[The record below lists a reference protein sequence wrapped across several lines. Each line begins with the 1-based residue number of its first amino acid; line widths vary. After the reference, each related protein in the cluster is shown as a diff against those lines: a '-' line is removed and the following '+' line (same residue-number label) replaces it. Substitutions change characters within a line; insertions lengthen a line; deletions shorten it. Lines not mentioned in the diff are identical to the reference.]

1 MKIKIGRKS
10 LYANLFEIP
19 SSLALE
25 ALLPLKGKATRIGGQ
40 LWTDLPSG
48 IIPKDED
55 VVWALKKGDILL
67 FGDDTL
73 LIVLEDME
81 DHRRYTA
88 IGRVE
93 EADQLGSLQGQEFNI
108 AFEKERKIPEL
119 RSISLEDGLG
129 NELSILP
136 ERALKGKEGVD
147 RAVSPFL
154 ALGTSLLV
162 SWDEAREWLMR
173 DRLLGGP
180 VKEQE
185 FMGAKLLVLDWKK
198 KLGEEEW
205 QGLRERFGDALVPIL
220 PRENRMSMDALPWM
234 DRDYLM
240 AFEQAKRKLGIERIF
255 IHGLLP
261 LQEQAAF
268 ELLITVNGIGAKTAL
283 NIMSCM
289 NITSLCAA
297 IAGGDVKTL
306 KRISGVGPKSAER
319 MIVELRDKVDAIV
332 PEAPFLNRNG
342 EPAKLKEVEDA
353 ILALGQLG
361 FQGPKVQKLVN
372 EVALE
377 LPENERSSENI
388 LRKSIQALNK

>member
-81 DHRRYTA
+81 DHRRYTP

-93 EADQLGSLQGQEFNI
+93 EPSLLDSLQGQEFNI
-108 AFEKERKIPEL
+108 VLENERKIPEL
-119 RSISLEDGLG
+119 RTISLEDGLG
-129 NELSILP
+129 NELSVLP
-136 ERALKGKEGVD
+136 ERALRAKEGVD

-205 QGLRERFGDALVPIL
+205 QGLRERFGEALVPIL

-268 ELLITVNGIGAKTAL
+268 EGYLCYGVKIKTGLTVLPDGKGKKTVPSLLGRPYKYLEAITTDDGILMA
-283 NIMSCM
+283 NY
-289 NITSLCAA
+289 
-297 IAGGDVKTL
+297 
-306 KRISGVGPKSAER
+306 
-319 MIVELRDKVDAIV
+319 
-332 PEAPFLNRNG
+332 
-342 EPAKLKEVEDA
+342 EVLFDR
-353 ILALGQLG
+353 
-361 FQGPKVQKLVN
+361 
-372 EVALE
+372 EVL
-377 LPENERSSENI
+377 S
-388 LRKSIQALNK
+388 

>member
-1 MKIKIGRKS
+1 MKIKIGRKM
-10 LYANLFEIP
+10 YCANLYETP
-19 SSLALE
+19 SAE
-25 ALLPLKGKATRIGGQ
+25 AFSSLLPLKGKATRIGAQ
-40 LWTDLPSG
+40 LWADLPPG
-48 IIPKDED
+48 IIPKDEE
-55 VVWALKKGDILL
+55 VVRQLKKGDILL

-73 LIVLEDME
+73 LIVMEDME

-240 AFEQAKRKLGIERIF
+240 AFEEAKRKLGIERIF

-268 ELLITVNGIGAKTAL
+268 EGYLCYGVKIKTGLTVLPDGKGKKTVPSLLGRPYKYLEAITTDDGILMA
-283 NIMSCM
+283 NY
-289 NITSLCAA
+289 
-297 IAGGDVKTL
+297 
-306 KRISGVGPKSAER
+306 
-319 MIVELRDKVDAIV
+319 
-332 PEAPFLNRNG
+332 
-342 EPAKLKEVEDA
+342 EVLFDR
-353 ILALGQLG
+353 
-361 FQGPKVQKLVN
+361 
-372 EVALE
+372 EVL
-377 LPENERSSENI
+377 S
-388 LRKSIQALNK
+388 